1 MQMISKCLVNTLF
14 QNPTMNYLLMNIII
28 LNSHRCWEDWGLSL
42 LTSTEETTLQN
53 SGDICLETP
62 FEDGWLFVADLKVR

>member
-28 LNSHRCWEDWGLSL
+28 LNSHKMLGGLRPL
-42 LTSTEETTLQN
+42 LAN
-53 SGDICLETP
+53 INRGDNPAE
-62 FEDGWLFVADLKVR
+62 FR